1 MNAFRLWEEIQWIS
15 YLSLIGRLKK
25 KNNMSAR
32 SESAVEQHT
41 KNTGGVQGIMG
52 GSLDADRH
60 SMQSKMS
67 GIVYGRKQ
75 FKKRRVRRR
84 VGRNPEVMLFCRN
97 GHPVADQCS
106 VTTSPSSSEV
116 CCQSAK
122 CRQC

>member
-1 MNAFRLWEEIQWIS
+1 MRLGCGKKFS
-15 YLSLIGRLKK
+15 GFHTFSLIGRLKK
-25 KNNMSAR
+25 NKMSAR

-41 KNTGGVQGIMG
+41 KNTGGGSG
-52 GSLDADRH
+52 YHRRGSLDADGH

-75 FKKRRVRRR
+75 FKKRICRR
-84 VGRNPEVMLFCRN
+84 VGRNPEVKLFCRN

>member
-1 MNAFRLWEEIQWIS
+1 MDFIPFTYWSVE
-15 YLSLIGRLKK
+15 
-25 KNNMSAR
+25 KNKMSAR

-41 KNTGGVQGIMG
+41 KNTGGGSG
-52 GSLDADRH
+52 YHRRGSLDADGH

-75 FKKRRVRRR
+75 FKKRICRR
-84 VGRNPEVMLFCRN
+84 VGRNPEVKLFCRN